1 MTGKR
6 NSKTLFYMTWTD
18 GFFAG
23 VITCVFGGV
32 FGLTVYLAW
41 RVIFGG

>member
-1 MTGKR
+1 M
-6 NSKTLFYMTWTD
+6 FYRTWTD
-18 GFFAG
+18 GFVAG
-23 VITCVFGGV
+23 VITCVFGCV